1 MRPRRRLPRRSWRL
15 EHNQCHSLYL
25 FPAFPLSRKSDST
38 ENILAPRSPVAT
50 LSPLSQQ
57 GLEQPFKQGLDCP
70 QLRGLNRFAQG
81 IVAGV
86 FVQYEDMAV
95 TIEMQN
101 TGDPRA
107 RREIL
112 AGVEHVLSDVAGEW
126 RVSIVGSRADD
137 NWEMKVEGPRGFE
150 RSYTLVG
157 KAGEHQPEAIRN
169 VLIKLL
175 PPRPR

>member
-1 MRPRRRLPRRSWRL
+1 MSQPL
-15 EHNQCHSLYL
+15 L
-25 FPAFPLSRKSDST
+25 FPGVLILPQRCSPKRYSRPEISRCHAYLLFKKIW
-38 ENILAPRSPVAT
+38 E
-50 LSPLSQQ
+50 
-57 GLEQPFKQGLDCP
+57 EPFKQDFTGSICEALTGFS
-70 QLRGLNRFAQG
+70 RNMMVTLNNTA
-81 IVAGV
+81 
-86 FVQYEDMAV
+86 DMAM
-95 TIEMQN
+95 TIEIQN

-112 AGVEHVLSDVAGEW
+112 AGVEHVLSDAAGEW
-126 RVSIVGSRADD
+126 PVSIVGSRADD

-175 PPRPR
+175 PASTR